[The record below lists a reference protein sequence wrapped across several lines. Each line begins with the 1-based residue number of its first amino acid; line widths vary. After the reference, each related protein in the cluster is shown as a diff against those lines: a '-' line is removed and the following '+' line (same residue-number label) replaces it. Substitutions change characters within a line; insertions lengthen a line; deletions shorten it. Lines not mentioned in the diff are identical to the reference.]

1 MRGKRAIL
9 EMALQENAGAD
20 AIPILPEDVPVEMPN
35 LPDYL
40 VVNMHQ
46 QFRAFGDPV
55 RERILRIIQNQPAT
69 AKQIADNLNVPPG
82 TIGHHLQVL
91 EEAGLAQIVARRLI
105 RGIVAKY
112 YTRTARIFK
121 FAFPSEVQGEQVYSS
136 DILSLA
142 HDELMESIKTM
153 SEETA
158 SVHCS
163 FPHVRLS
170 AERVKVYQER
180 LATLLDDLLAEAP
193 DPQGQVYGL
202 VLAMFLAPDYAQKTT
217 TSPVA
222 DTSSE
227 TAE

>member
-1 MRGKRAIL
+1 MVF
-9 EMALQENAGAD
+9 QEDTEAN
-20 AIPILPEDVPVEMPN
+20 AIPILSEEVPVEMPN

-40 VVNMHQ
+40 VVNTHQ
-46 QFRAFGDPV
+46 QFRAFGDSI
-55 RERILRIIQNQPAT
+55 RERILRIVQNQPAT
-69 AKQIADNLNVPPG
+69 AKQIADNLNIPPG

-112 YTRTARIFK
+112 YTRTARIFR

-142 HDELMESIKTM
+142 HEELMESVKTM
-153 SEETA
+153 GEETA

-202 VLAMFLAPDYAQKTT
+202 VFSMFLAPDYAQKIT
-217 TSPVA
+217 TSPVD
-222 DTSSE
+222 DTPPE
-227 TAE
+227 AAE